1 VKEQILTIFLTARLT
16 PKASLNVQDK
26 IQINEKIE
34 NEKIE
39 NEKDINIILY
49 YYISNIIK

>member
-34 NEKIE
+34 NEK
-39 NEKDINIILY
+39 DINIILY